1 MNKKVICTLM
11 VGALLVG
18 IDIRRRSIHMLKS
31 LGEDLKKIMLA
42 GIGAVAITSEKS
54 AELIDDLVKKGQVTV
69 EQGKELNEELKRNL
83 KTKVQ
88 DAVNEHV
95 NVTVVTNEEENILD
109 KLDTLSEEELQAV
122 KEKLDKI
129 EREKNNNVS
138 TEESVSEIKNY
149 HNNY

>member
-1 MNKKVICTLM
+1 
-11 VGALLVG
+11 
-18 IDIRRRSIHMLKS
+18 MLKS

-109 KLDTLSEEELQAV
+109 KLDTLSEEELKAV

-138 TEESVSEIKNY
+138 TEESVSEN
-149 HNNY
+149 

>member
-1 MNKKVICTLM
+1 
-11 VGALLVG
+11 
-18 IDIRRRSIHMLKS
+18 MLKS
-31 LGEDLKKIMLA
+31 LCEDLKKIMLA

-138 TEESVSEIKNY
+138 TEESVSEN
-149 HNNY
+149 

>member
-1 MNKKVICTLM
+1 
-11 VGALLVG
+11 
-18 IDIRRRSIHMLKS
+18 MLKS

-129 EREKNNNVS
+129 EKEKINNIS
-138 TEESVSEIKNY
+138 TEESVSEN
-149 HNNY
+149 

>member
-1 MNKKVICTLM
+1 
-11 VGALLVG
+11 
-18 IDIRRRSIHMLKS
+18 MLKN

-95 NVTVVTNEEENILD
+95 NVTVVANEDENILD
-109 KLDTLSEEELQAV
+109 KLDKLSEEELKAV
-122 KEKLDKI
+122 KAKLDEI
-129 EREKNNNVS
+129 EKEKNIS
-138 TEESVSEIKNY
+138 TEENVSEN
-149 HNNY
+149 

>member
-1 MNKKVICTLM
+1 
-11 VGALLVG
+11 
-18 IDIRRRSIHMLKS
+18 MLKS
-31 LGEDLKKIMLA
+31 LVEDLKKIMLA

-138 TEESVSEIKNY
+138 TEESVSEN
-149 HNNY
+149 

>member
-1 MNKKVICTLM
+1 M
-11 VGALLVG
+11 
-18 IDIRRRSIHMLKS
+18 HLK
-31 LGEDLKKIMLA
+31 
-42 GIGAVAITSEKS
+42 
-54 AELIDDLVKKGQVTV
+54 
-69 EQGKELNEELKRNL
+69 
-83 KTKVQ
+83 

-138 TEESVSEIKNY
+138 TEESVSEN
-149 HNNY
+149 

>member
-1 MNKKVICTLM
+1 MFLNKDIVKEGNQILRNVSKEVQIP
-11 VGALLVG
+11 LL
-18 IDIRRRSIHMLKS
+18 SS
-31 LGEDLKKIMLA
+31 DL
-42 GIGAVAITSEKS
+42 
-54 AELIDDLVKKGQVTV
+54 ELLSGLHEYVVVSQIDDLVKKGQVTV

-138 TEESVSEIKNY
+138 TEESVSEN
-149 HNNY
+149 

>member
-1 MNKKVICTLM
+1 
-11 VGALLVG
+11 
-18 IDIRRRSIHMLKS
+18 MLKS

-122 KEKLDKI
+122 KEKLHKI

-138 TEESVSEIKNY
+138 TEESVSEN
-149 HNNY
+149 

>member
-1 MNKKVICTLM
+1 
-11 VGALLVG
+11 
-18 IDIRRRSIHMLKS
+18 MLKS

-42 GIGAVAITSEKS
+42 GIGAVAITSEK
-54 AELIDDLVKKGQVTV
+54 LIDDLVKKGQVTV

-138 TEESVSEIKNY
+138 TEESVSEN
-149 HNNY
+149 